1 MTIAAL
7 FWAIALAMA
16 SGVQE
21 NYSIVKCI
29 EIEISVKRKQ
39 WCREMDEK
47 VKSPVR
53 DMDKAYEERV
63 VVVEAVVG
71 NGTDEDPVRRAKLYF
86 TQDGDFI
93 GEIS

>member
-1 MTIAAL
+1 
-7 FWAIALAMA
+7 
-16 SGVQE
+16 
-21 NYSIVKCI
+21 
-29 EIEISVKRKQ
+29 
-39 WCREMDEK
+39 MDEK